1 LTAVRWQLLAI
12 VYLWVVGCS
21 GIRTRGWPGTILT
34 LLYYDVR
41 FDMSSLFPDDLD
53 VVVHVST
60 THPGIALRET
70 RISLTSAFGSGRF
83 GRARG
88 SWRIGFL
95 LL

>member
-1 LTAVRWQLLAI
+1 
-12 VYLWVVGCS
+12 LWGVGRS
-21 GIRTRGWPGTILT
+21 GIRTGGWPGTILT

-53 VVVHVST
+53 VVVHAST
-60 THPGIALRET
+60 THPGSRIALRET
-70 RISLTSAFGSGRF
+70 RISLTSAFGSGRL